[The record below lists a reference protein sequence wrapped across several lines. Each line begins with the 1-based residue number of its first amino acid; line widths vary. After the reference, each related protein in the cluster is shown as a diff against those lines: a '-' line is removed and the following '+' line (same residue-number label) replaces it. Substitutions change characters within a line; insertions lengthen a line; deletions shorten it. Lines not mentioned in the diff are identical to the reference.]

1 LNGEANKARKR
12 QNGAIIAAD
21 VRRFGHVIN
30 TDGVFGTHRLSLQAA
45 NGFRAAQLA
54 YWIDGKPRA
63 DYTAR
68 WNLLDN
74 VLRPSWR
81 RL

>member
-1 LNGEANKARKR
+1 
-12 QNGAIIAAD
+12 
-21 VRRFGHVIN
+21 
-30 TDGVFGTHRLSLQAA
+30 LSLQAA